1 MIVDLSLPQGRSV
14 NDGIAPDRCSLHY
27 ASVDNAIE
35 VIISLG
41 RSTLLVKLD
50 LSSAYR
56 IVPVHPDDQLLLGIT

>member
-1 MIVDLSLPQGRSV
+1 M
-14 NDGIAPDRCSLHY
+14 HY
-27 ASVDNAIE
+27 VSVDNAIE

-56 IVPVHPDDQLLLGIT
+56 IVPVHP